1 MVREHLAEI
10 SSNSF
15 PLLPPLHEFLC
26 NMRGVLHL
34 GL

>member
-10 SSNSF
+10 SSICF
-15 PLLPPLHEFLC
+15 PLSPPLHNTFG
-26 NMRGVLHL
+26 GVLHL